1 MKRSVQTVRRFAKT
15 LLDVAAATDR
25 AAAVRADRA
34 ELRRWLA
41 EAPAFGVFAACA
53 RLGGA
58 EARGRAVRELAGAA
72 GLQTLTTE
80 FLARVET
87 AGPPPRSTDFLDA
100 WHLR

>member
-41 EAPAFGVFAACA
+41 EAPALGVFAACA
-53 RLGGA
+53 RLAAPRRAAAPCGSWR
-58 EARGRAVRELAGAA
+58 ARPACN
-72 GLQTLTTE
+72 
-80 FLARVET
+80 
-87 AGPPPRSTDFLDA
+87 P
-100 WHLR
+100 